1 MYAQKTAALL
11 QQIGSYLTLLEMQQE
26 FKFLQDIS
34 CTVQP
39 NSSLV
44 TQLNSTD
51 RESATSFSCAHFQ
64 VISKDNIGLPTHLSF
79 APQ

>member
-1 MYAQKTAALL
+1 MYTQKTAALL

-44 TQLNSTD
+44 T
-51 RESATSFSCAHFQ
+51 
-64 VISKDNIGLPTHLSF
+64 
-79 APQ
+79 